1 MKFRKIVIAAAA
13 MSALFALTSCS
24 GGSGRPVSTPSARES
39 DEPSESATLDPELTA
54 NTIDAVITLTN
65 GDEISLELYPDAAPK
80 TVANF
85 VKNVQ
90 ENFYSGTIFHR
101 AEKGFVIQA
110 GGYDA
115 EFKPK
120 SVSETVEGEFEEN
133 GIENDISHVRGVISM
148 ARPLSSLNGASTQF
162 FIVLEDSTY
171 LDGQYAAFGRVTD
184 GMDVVDEIG
193 NSDIMADPPAGL
205 ENVPEETYEIQS
217 ITITSGAENLEEP
230 SEEPEA
236 SEKTDAVEMPG
247 ADNER
252 EKASAEPRS
261 SENNGEDEVI

>member
-1 MKFRKIVIAAAA
+1 MKTVKTAIVIAALTAVT
-13 MSALFALTSCS
+13 ALASC
-24 GGSGRPVSTPSARES
+24 GSDSEPKEETQM
-39 DEPSESATLDPELTA
+39 PSESPETSEKPTIDPSLTE
-54 NTIDAVITLTN
+54 NTIDAVITLTS
-65 GDEISLELYPDAAPK
+65 GEEIDLELYPDAAPK

-90 ENFYSGTIFHR
+90 EGFYSGTIFHR

-115 EFKPK
+115 QFKPK

-148 ARPLSSLNGASTQF
+148 ARPLSSMDGASTQF

-171 LDGQYAAFGRVTD
+171 LDGQYAAFGRVTG

-193 NSDIMADPPAGL
+193 NADLMEDPPAGL
-205 ENVPEETYEIQS
+205 TNVPEETFEIES
-217 ITITSGAENLEEP
+217 ITIVSGDEDTNSTAEPES
-230 SEEPEA
+230 SEEN
-236 SEKTDAVEMPG
+236 K
-247 ADNER
+247 
-252 EKASAEPRS
+252 
-261 SENNGEDEVI
+261 GEI

>member
-1 MKFRKIVIAAAA
+1 MIFVRKKIMLTMLATA
-13 MSALFALTSCS
+13 MAFALSACS
-24 GGSGRPVSTPSARES
+24 TDDGATESPVR
-39 DEPSESATLDPELTA
+39 SEAPTEEATLDPALTE
-54 NTIDAVITLTN
+54 NTIDAVITLTS
-65 GDEISLELYPDAAPK
+65 GDEISIELYPDAAPK

-90 ENFYSGTIFHR
+90 ENFYAGTIFHR
-101 AEKGFVIQA
+101 AEKGFVVQA

-115 EFKPK
+115 EYKPK

-184 GMDVVDEIG
+184 GMDIVDEIG
-193 NSDIMADPPAGL
+193 NSRLMEDPPAGL
-205 ENVPEETYEIQS
+205 QNVPEETYEIES
-217 ITITSGAENLEEP
+217 ITILSGAEAFDTGAEEP
-230 SEEPEA
+230 DATDGAIDMPRSGN
-236 SEKTDAVEMPG
+236 DAVSPEPG
-247 ADNER
+247 EAESNE
-252 EKASAEPRS
+252 
-261 SENNGEDEVI
+261 EDAIL

>member
-1 MKFRKIVIAAAA
+1 MRTAKAAIIIAA
-13 MSALFALTSCS
+13 LTAITGLASCGNS
-24 GGSGRPVSTPSARES
+24 EPEQTQM
-39 DEPSESATLDPELTA
+39 PSERPETSEESSIDPSLTEE
-54 NTIDAVITLTN
+54 NTIDAVITLTS
-65 GDEISLELYPDAAPK
+65 GEEIDIELYPDAAPK

-90 ENFYSGTIFHR
+90 EGFYSGTIFHR

-115 EFKPK
+115 QFKSK

-148 ARPLSSLNGASTQF
+148 ARPLSSMDGASTQF

-193 NSDIMADPPAGL
+193 NADLMEDPPAGL
-205 ENVPEETYEIQS
+205 TNVPKETFEIES
-217 ITITSGAENLEEP
+217 ITIVSGDEDTDSTAEP
-230 SEEPEA
+230 KSSEEN
-236 SEKTDAVEMPG
+236 K
-247 ADNER
+247 
-252 EKASAEPRS
+252 
-261 SENNGEDEVI
+261 GEI

>member
-1 MKFRKIVIAAAA
+1 MRTAKAAIVIAAITAITGLA
-13 MSALFALTSCS
+13 SC
-24 GGSGRPVSTPSARES
+24 GSNNSEPKQTQM
-39 DEPSESATLDPELTA
+39 PSERPETSEKPSIDPSLTE

-65 GDEISLELYPDAAPK
+65 GEEIDIELYPDAAPK

-90 ENFYSGTIFHR
+90 EGFYSGTIFHR

-115 EFKPK
+115 QFKPK

-148 ARPLSSLNGASTQF
+148 ARPLSSMDGASTQF

-193 NSDIMADPPAGL
+193 NADLMEDPPAGL
-205 ENVPEETYEIQS
+205 TNVPEETFEIES
-217 ITITSGAENLEEP
+217 ITIVSGDEDLDTDSTAEP
-230 SEEPEA
+230 KSSEEN
-236 SEKTDAVEMPG
+236 K
-247 ADNER
+247 
-252 EKASAEPRS
+252 
-261 SENNGEDEVI
+261 GEI